1 MDGDV
6 VSAHK
11 PKRSFGKH
19 PKIVE
24 SPAYDASEEDNDPL
38 SGDDA
43 HSKSTTRLGARSHP
57 KQPAQR
63 SARHQLA
70 SSLLSDSDGVDSPT
84 YDGDI
89 ESSATAGPDH
99 RELSSAGGVGGVRP
113 THHHHA
119 SSTSTFDSRVAAS
132 PTPVSTPGDIPVPRS
147 ASMGT
152 VGAGTSTARKDSI
165 FLSAAP
171 LQATQE
177 PAPADISMAA
187 FNPASL
193 TPLDIQAFVQKAID
207 GEDWRTYKINPPPT
221 DRPARVYA
229 DGVYDLFHFGCVSV
243 SISFPP
249 LALGA
254 SHTRPAAFM
263 HACLFNSTPIG
274 VAPPFQ
280 SNWRGFPIPLPSP
293 LVPHS
298 NLAFHTY
305 IQLTHALQL
314 RQAKLSFPSVYLL
327 VGVNSDEQVI
337 EHKARGVMTHAERL
351 EGGLCR
357 RTTAVRG
364 VCVEGFH
371 MLLFASC
378 SRRPA
383 CSLFPPLPLLPP
395 SYPPH
400 NCLLPLSNGS
410 NSLESVRHCRWVDEI
425 VADAPWVI
433 TQSFID
439 KYQIDYVAHDEEP
452 YAASGHDDVYGFVKG
467 LGKFIPTRRTPGVS
481 TSELLERI
489 VSGYRQRAFDAKL
502 VKMGHA
508 ELRAEGSDYDD
519 SRAGSRVP
527 SRVASPGP
535 SGPRLGVC

>member
-1 MDGDV
+1 MDGDGV
-6 VSAHK
+6 LAHK
-11 PKRSFGKH
+11 SKRTFGKH

-24 SPAYDASEEDNDPL
+24 SPAYDASEEDNDPE
-38 SGDDA
+38 DA
-43 HSKSTTRLGARSHP
+43 HAKSTTRLAARHP
-57 KQPAQR
+57 KAPAQR

-89 ESSATAGPDH
+89 ESSATAGPD
-99 RELSSAGGVGGVRP
+99 LSSVVRP

-119 SSTSTFDSRVAAS
+119 SSTSTFDSRFAS
-132 PTPVSTPGDIPVPRS
+132 STTPVTTPGDIPVPRS
-147 ASMGT
+147 ASVGT
-152 VGAGTSTARKDSI
+152 TATAGTARKDSI

-171 LQATQE
+171 LLTTQE
-177 PAPADISMAA
+177 PAPADISKAA

-193 TPLDIQAFVQKAID
+193 TPVDIQAFVQKAID

-221 DRPARVYA
+221 DRPVRVYA
-229 DGVYDLFHFGCVSV
+229 DGVYDLFHFG
-243 SISFPP
+243 
-249 LALGA
+249 
-254 SHTRPAAFM
+254 
-263 HACLFNSTPIG
+263 
-274 VAPPFQ
+274 
-280 SNWRGFPIPLPSP
+280 
-293 LVPHS
+293 
-298 NLAFHTY
+298 
-305 IQLTHALQL
+305 HALQL

-337 EHKARGVMTHAERL
+337 EHKARGVMNHAERL
-351 EGGLCR
+351 E
-357 RTTAVRG
+357 A
-364 VCVEGFH
+364 
-371 MLLFASC
+371 
-378 SRRPA
+378 
-383 CSLFPPLPLLPP
+383 
-395 SYPPH
+395 
-400 NCLLPLSNGS
+400 
-410 NSLESVRHCRWVDEI
+410 VRHCRWVDEI

-433 TQSFID
+433 DQAFVD

-452 YAASGHDDVYGFVKG
+452 YAASGHDDVYSYCKG

-519 SRAGSRVP
+519 SRMGSRVGSRVP

-535 SGPRLGVC
+535 GVPRPGVC